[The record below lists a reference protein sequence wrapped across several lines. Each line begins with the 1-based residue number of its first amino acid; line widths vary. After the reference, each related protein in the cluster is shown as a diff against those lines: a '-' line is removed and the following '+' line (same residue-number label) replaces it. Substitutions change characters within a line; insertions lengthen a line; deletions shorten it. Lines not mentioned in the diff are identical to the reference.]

1 MPVRGGTSAACSPND
16 AADGAGTSAIAA
28 AMEAHRTPATTSTAM
43 RVRLA
48 AIRLRLLASLDD
60 MERRGH
66 RVVVE
71 TAEFG
76 APDRV
81 VTGLQRSEPIGV
93 RVAWD
98 HVDLEIKRDE
108 PERMVDVEG
117 AKDDLDRETGL
128 QRESTG
134 RVERC
139 EVPGRVVP
147 AFRFIDVRDV
157 EIPVQLERVDLSW
170 SIWMLVL

>member
-1 MPVRGGTSAACSPND
+1 MPVRGGKSAACSPND

-48 AIRLRLLASLDD
+48 TIRLRLLASLDD

-81 VTGLQRSEPIGV
+81 VTGLQRLEPIGV

-98 HVDLEIKRDE
+98 HVELEIKRDE
-108 PERMVDVEG
+108 PERTIDVDG
-117 AKDDLDRETGL
+117 AMDGFDREIGFH
-128 QRESTG
+128 RES
-134 RVERC
+134 
-139 EVPGRVVP
+139 PGRV
-147 AFRFIDVRDV
+147 
-157 EIPVQLERVDLSW
+157 Q
-170 SIWMLVL
+170 